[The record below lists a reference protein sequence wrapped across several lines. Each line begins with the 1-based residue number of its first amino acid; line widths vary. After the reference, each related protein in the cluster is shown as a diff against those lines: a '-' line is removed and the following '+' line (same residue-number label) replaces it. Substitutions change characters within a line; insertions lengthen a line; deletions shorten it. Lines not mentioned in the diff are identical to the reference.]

1 MLRAITEWMNGDYA
15 GKTMLVLRMLF
26 FLLFIVTSFAVC
38 LGGGTRKKGA
48 DNRFAILTAL
58 TALGLAAIL
67 AYQATWQLFGTR
79 NIEMVRFIRRHN
91 SRASV
96 DVRRGSILDRN
107 GAVLAV
113 DDPAV
118 KTPGHRRYPLGY
130 AAAHT
135 VGYYDPRYG
144 ITGIEKAADFELTG
158 VDATVAEDLGR
169 LSRSLIDSRPVEGH
183 DVKLTLD
190 ARLQRKCHD
199 LLQEQ
204 GKRGA
209 IVALNPANGEILA
222 LVSVPSFDPLVPGGY
237 YGDAEAAPFL
247 NRAIQ
252 GRYPAGS
259 TFKVAMA
266 ALAADLRLA
275 PRLDCP
281 AAGFRAARDAQPI
294 RDVEYYSYKRQGK
307 VWPGFGKIGLKQAL
321 VHSSNVYFAQLAHQ
335 IPADAFNQFVA
346 RCGITEPQTLFAAEG
361 GDVRMLPGLV
371 PAVTDA
377 DKKMRSQLAIGQGQ
391 MAVSPLHVAMWT
403 AVVAN
408 RGLAAPPHLDL
419 ARGQDGLKPRRVISA
434 AAADTVQAMMRAVI
448 REGTGRKAEVPGAGV
463 CGKTGTAQA
472 PGGED
477 HSWFTCFTTET
488 SPRLVVTVLVER
500 GGFGSRAALPVARSV
515 IEEALRMGVVRL
527 RGSAAPASGG
537 GK

>member
-48 DNRFAILTAL
+48 DNRFAILPAL
-58 TALGLAAIL
+58 PALGLAAIL

-79 NIEMVRFIRRHN
+79 NIELVRFIRRHN

-204 GKRGA
+204 GRRGA

-307 VWPGFGKIGLKQAL
+307 VWSGFGKIGLKQAL

-377 DKKMRSQLAIGQGQ
+377 DKKMRSQLAIGQGR

>member
-1 MLRAITEWMNGDYA
+1 MLRALTEWMNGDYA
-15 GKTMLVLRMLF
+15 GRTMLVLRMLF
-26 FLLFIVTSFAVC
+26 FLLFIATSFAVC
-38 LGGGTRKKGA
+38 LAPRKKGA
-48 DNRFAILTAL
+48 GNRFAILAAL

-67 AYQATWQLFGTR
+67 AYQAKWQLFGTR

-107 GAVLAV
+107 GAILAV

-118 KTPGHRRYPLGY
+118 ATPGHRRYPLGA

-144 ITGIEKAADFELTG
+144 IAGIEKAADLELTG

-169 LSRSLIDSRPVEGH
+169 LSRSLIDSKPVEGH
-183 DVKLTLD
+183 DIKLTLD
-190 ARLQRKCHD
+190 ARLQRKCYE
-199 LLQEQ
+199 LLQ
-204 GKRGA
+204 GKGWRGA
-209 IVALNPANGEILA
+209 VVVLNPANGEILA
-222 LVSVPSFDPLVPGGY
+222 LVSAPAFDPLVPGGY
-237 YGDAEAAPFL
+237 YDAEAAPLF

-266 ALAADLRLA
+266 SLAADLRLA

-294 RDVEYYSYKRQGK
+294 RDVEYYSYRRQGK

-335 IPADAFNQFVA
+335 IPADAFNRFVA

-361 GDVRMLPGLV
+361 GDLRMLPGFI
-371 PAVTDA
+371 PAVADA
-377 DKKMRSQLAIGQGQ
+377 DRKMRSQLAIGQGQ

-408 RGLAAPPHLDL
+408 RGIAAPPHLDL
-419 ARGQDGLKPRRVISA
+419 ARGQGELRPRRVISA
-434 AAADTVQAMMRAVI
+434 ASAETVEAMLRAVI
-448 REGTGRKAEVPGAGV
+448 REGTGRNAEVSGAGV

-472 PGGED
+472 LGGAD
-477 HSWFTCFTTET
+477 HSWFTCFTAET

-500 GGFGSRAALPVARSV
+500 GGFGSRTALPVARAV
-515 IEEALRMGVVRL
+515 IEEALRMGIVRL

-537 GK
+537 AR

>member
-15 GKTMLVLRMLF
+15 GKTMLVLRLVF
-26 FLLFIVTSFAVC
+26 FLLFIVTSVAVC

-48 DNRFAILTAL
+48 GNRFAALAAL

-67 AYQATWQLFGTR
+67 AYQAKWQLFGTR
-79 NIEMVRFIRRHN
+79 NVEMARFIRRHN

-96 DVRRGSILDRN
+96 DVRRGGILDRN
-107 GAVLAV
+107 GSVLAV

-118 KTPGHRRYPLGY
+118 DTPGHRRYPLGF

-144 ITGIEKAADFELTG
+144 IAGIEKAADLELTG
-158 VDATVAEDLGR
+158 VDATMAEDLGR
-169 LSRSLIDSRPVEGH
+169 LSRSLIDAKPVEGH

-190 ARLQRKCHD
+190 ARLQRKGFE
-199 LLQEQ
+199 LLQ
-204 GKRGA
+204 GRRGA

-222 LVSVPSFDPLVPGGY
+222 LVSAPSFDPLRPGGF
-237 YGDAEAAPFL
+237 YGDAEAAPLL

-266 ALAADLRLA
+266 SFAADLRLA

-281 AAGFRAARDAQPI
+281 AEGFRAAPGAQPI
-294 RDVEYYSYKRQGK
+294 RDVEYYTYRRNGA
-307 VWPGFGKIGLKQAL
+307 VWHGFGKIGLKQAL
-321 VHSSNVYFAQLAHQ
+321 VHSSNVYFAQLAHK
-335 IPADAFNQFVA
+335 IPASAFNQYVE
-346 RCGITEPQTLFAAEG
+346 RCGITVPQTLFPAEG
-361 GDVRMLPGLV
+361 GGFRMLPGLI
-371 PAVTDA
+371 PEVTDV
-377 DKKMRSQLAIGQGQ
+377 DKKMRSQLAIGQGR

-408 RGLAAPPHLDL
+408 HGLAAPPHLDL
-419 ARGQDGLKPRRVISA
+419 GREAAELRPRRVISS
-434 AAADTVQAMMRAVI
+434 AAADTVQAMMRAVV
-448 REGTGRKAEVPGAGV
+448 REGTGRNAEVPGAGV

-477 HSWFTCFTTET
+477 HSWFTCFTSET
-488 SPRLVVTVLVER
+488 TPRLVVTVLVER
-500 GGFGSRAALPVARSV
+500 GGFGSRAALPVARAV
-515 IEEALRMGVVRL
+515 IEEALRMGVVRA
-527 RGSAAPASGG
+527 REGASAGG
-537 GK
+537 AR

>member
-26 FLLFIVTSFAVC
+26 FLLFIVTTFAVC
-38 LGGGTRKKGA
+38 AGGSPRKKDSG
-48 DNRFAILTAL
+48 NRFAILAVL

-67 AYQATWQLFGTR
+67 AYQTMWQLFGTR

-107 GAVLAV
+107 GSVLAV

-130 AAAHT
+130 AVAHT

-144 ITGIEKAADFELTG
+144 ITGIEKAADLELTG

-169 LSRSLIDSRPVEGH
+169 LSRSLIDAKPVEGH

-190 ARLQRKCHD
+190 ARLQRKCYD
-199 LLQEQ
+199 LLQAQ

-209 IVALNPANGEILA
+209 IVVLNPANGEILA
-222 LVSVPSFDPLVPGGY
+222 LVSAPSFDPLVPGGF

-259 TFKVAMA
+259 TFKVAMTA
-266 ALAADLRLA
+266 FALELGLT
-275 PRLDCP
+275 PRFNCP
-281 AAGFRAARDAQPI
+281 AEGFRAARDAQPI
-294 RDVEYYSYKRQGK
+294 RDVEYYSYKKQNK
-307 VWPGFGKIGLKQAL
+307 VWPGFKNLSLKNAL
-321 VHSSNVYFAQLAHQ
+321 VHSSNVYFAQLAHK
-335 IPADAFNQFVA
+335 IPANAFNQFVS
-346 RCGITEPQTLFAAEG
+346 RCGITEPKTLFAAEG
-361 GDVRMLPGLV
+361 GEVKMLAGLI
-371 PAVTDA
+371 PEVTDA
-377 DKKMRSQLAIGQGQ
+377 DKKMRSQLAIGQGR

-403 AVVAN
+403 AVVADH
-408 RGLAAPPHLDL
+408 GLLSPPHLDL
-419 ARGQDGLKPRRVISA
+419 ERNPADLKPRRVISSA
-434 AAADTVQAMMRAVI
+434 SADSVELMMRAVVQ
-448 REGTGRKAEVPGAGV
+448 EGTGRKAEVPGAGV

-477 HSWFTCFTTET
+477 HSWFTCFTSTT
-488 SPRLVVTVLVER
+488 TPRIVVTVLVER
-500 GGFGSRAALPVARSV
+500 GGYGSRSALPVARSV
-515 IEEALRMGVVRL
+515 IEEALRLGVVRP
-527 RGSAAPASGG
+527 RGAARTGG
-537 GK
+537 AK